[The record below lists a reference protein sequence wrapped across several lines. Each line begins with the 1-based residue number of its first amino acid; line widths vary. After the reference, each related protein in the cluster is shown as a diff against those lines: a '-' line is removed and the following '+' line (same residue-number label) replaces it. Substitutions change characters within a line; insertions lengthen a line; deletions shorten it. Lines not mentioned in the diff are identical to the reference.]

1 MMIPFSARL
10 RARSPL
16 LALALLSTAAP
27 AVAAG
32 DDPQLWTGASATVK
46 LSDHW
51 RFSQD
56 VTARFSDHRNGLY
69 EIEMNSLLG
78 YKVSKTTT
86 VWAGYT
92 HDPQYAEGDFRVMEH
107 RAREQVTFDNI
118 ASLGRGRL
126 SARIRT
132 EQRWRDGVDGTGWRV
147 RPYVKYTLP
156 LKKGGKTALVLS
168 TEPFFNLNSTPF
180 QRTTGFDRIR
190 NLVALSTPL
199 SSKITAEVGYLNQYT
214 RVRNGP
220 DTDDHVASVSLNLAL

>member
-1 MMIPFSARL
+1 MLPFSVP
-10 RARSPL
+10 RARPSL
-16 LALALLSTAAP
+16 LALALLSIAAP
-27 AVAAG
+27 AVAAS
-32 DDPQLWTGASATVK
+32 DDPQLWTGATATVK
-46 LSDHW
+46 LSDRW
-51 RFSQD
+51 RLSQD

-69 EIEMNSLLG
+69 EVEMNSLIG
-78 YKVSKTTT
+78 YKVNKTTT

-168 TEPFFNLNSTPF
+168 SEPFFNLNSTPF

-220 DTDDHVASVSLNLAL
+220 DTDDHVASVSLNIAL

>member
-1 MMIPFSARL
+1 MIPFSARL
-10 RARSPL
+10 RAGPPL

-56 VTARFSDHRNGLY
+56 VTARFSDHRSGLY

-92 HDPQYAEGDFRVMEH
+92 HDPQYAAGDFTIMEH
-107 RAREQVTFDNI
+107 RAREQLTFDNF
-118 ASLGRGRL
+118 ATVAGGRFSG
-126 SARIRT
+126 RIRL
-132 EQRWRDGVDGTGWRV
+132 EQRWREGMDGTGWRV
-147 RPYVKYTLP
+147 RPWLKYSLP
-156 LKKGGKTALVLS
+156 LHKGGKTALVLS
-168 TEPFFNLNSTPF
+168 TEPFVNLGTTSF
-180 QRTTGFDRIR
+180 QRSRGLDRVRSFIGI
-190 NLVALSTPL
+190 ATPL
-199 SSKITAEVGYLNQYT
+199 AKNLMLEGGYLNQHLFAHG
-214 RVRNGP
+214 GP
-220 DTDDHVASVSLNLAL
+220 DSDDHVASVALNLSL